1 MNYSIPKETM
11 VQILE
16 LKKTM
21 DKINLDDLSFSYI
34 QNPYGDIEI
43 HILHFKEHWEV
54 RVVNERKVGGI
65 YSRYLDLYKLVD
77 DEIIYQ
83 DTETDIL

>member
-1 MNYSIPKETM
+1 MNYSIPNET
-11 VQILE
+11 VGQILE

-21 DKINLDDLSFSYI
+21 DKINLNELSFSYI

-43 HILHFKEHWEV
+43 HILKFKEHCEV
-54 RVVNERKVGGI
+54 RVVNERKTGGI
-65 YSRYLDLYKLVD
+65 YYRFLDSYKLVD

-83 DTETDIL
+83 DTETDML

>member
-1 MNYSIPKETM
+1 MNYSIPKET
-11 VQILE
+11 VGQILE

-21 DKINLDDLSFSYI
+21 DKINLDELNFSYI

-43 HILHFKEHWEV
+43 HILKFKEHCEV
-54 RVVNERKVGGI
+54 RVVNERKTGGI
-65 YSRYLDLYKLVD
+65 YYRFLDLYKLVD
-77 DEIIYQ
+77 DEVIYQ

>member
-1 MNYSIPKETM
+1 MNYSIPQEQLN
-11 VQILE
+11 QILE

-34 QNPYGDIEI
+34 QNSYGDVEI

-54 RVVNERKVGGI
+54 RVVNERKG
-65 YSRYLDLYKLVD
+65 YRYLDLYNLTD
-77 DEIIYQ
+77 DEVIYQ
-83 DTETDIL
+83 YTETDRL